1 MGVLVESGDGLLT
14 PESRGISEKML
25 LGCHYTHSVAFR
37 CLSGPSINFTRMV
50 EFWKSFREQVL
61 CSKSVEAIEQSIM
74 RVCQQIHSQCGQ
86 ELHR

>member
-1 MGVLVESGDGLLT
+1 MGVLVESGDGLLM
-14 PESRGISEKML
+14 PESRGIFEKML
-25 LGCHYTHSVAFR
+25 LGCRYTHSVAFR